1 MPKKPPVPDIA
12 ESRRPWRPRFE
23 TPARVALVALT
34 DELAAARRAAE
45 EGAEGTL
52 HLAGLRD
59 AIDRVAE
66 SAADPAIRRACDL
79 FDRLVGHGG
88 IAARQRMAAAQ
99 LALETLTLL
108 LLSEPPERQA
118 PEYQARAAA
127 ALDRLEQAM
136 QAL

>member
-66 SAADPAIRRACDL
+66 SAADPAILRACDL
-79 FDRLVGHGG
+79 FDRLVGQGG
-88 IAARQRMAAAQ
+88 IAARQRRAAAQ

-108 LLSEPPERQA
+108 LLLSEPPERQA
-118 PEYQARAAA
+118 PEHQARAA